1 MLYFEKSQ
9 PTPECLAIEKQKTN
23 GDYKCGGVLS
33 RLKEDFKN
41 KCYICEKLE
50 PSSINVEHFIP
61 HKGNLDLKFSW
72 KNLFWSCSHCNNTKL
87 ANFDNIL
94 DCTNV
99 TDRVED
105 RLKYSLKPFPREK
118 IVIEALD
125 DKEPTHMTKA
135 LVEKVFNGETKLKTI
150 ESANIRE
157 EILKEILEFQTYLF
171 EYFDS
176 TYDEEDKKFIL
187 RKIKSHLNQSSN
199 FTSFKRWIIRE
210 NKELFNEFGK
220 YC

>member
-9 PTPECLAIEKQKTN
+9 PTPECLAIEKQKAS
-23 GDYKCGGVLS
+23 GDYKCGSVLN

-50 PSSINVEHFIP
+50 PSSINVEHFKP
-61 HKGNLDLKFSW
+61 HKENKDLKFSW
-72 KNLFWSCSHCNNTKL
+72 ENLFWSCSHCNNTKL

-94 DCTNV
+94 DCTNIN
-99 TDRVED
+99 DRVEE
-105 RLKYSLKPFPREK
+105 RLKYFLKPFPREK

-125 DKEPTHMTKA
+125 DDESTLMTKA

-150 ESANIRE
+150 ESANIRD
-157 EILKEILEFQTYLF
+157 EILKEIRDFQTYLF
-171 EYFDS
+171 EYFDP
-176 TYDEEDKKFIL
+176 TYNEEDKAFFL
-187 RKIKSHLNQSSN
+187 RKIKSHLSQCSN
-199 FTSFKRWIIRE
+199 FTSFKRWIIRD
-210 NKELFNEFGK
+210 NVELFKEFGR